1 MGIVPKKKVI
11 ALIFTKQARQG
22 NHGFLFCNGPN
33 LDIFLKERSSTFLVR
48 SGNLF
53 EDTSGPAGK
62 TVFTRL
68 LIFQAAPGTQ
78 PGTQLGTQLGTEPGT
93 EPDEAHRLNEAES
106 GVSRPAPRLGEGG
119 GPQDGRPVCREV

>member
-1 MGIVPKKKVI
+1 MT
-11 ALIFTKQARQG
+11 LIFTKQARQG

-68 LIFQAAPGTQ
+68 LIFQAA
-78 PGTQLGTQLGTEPGT
+78 LGTEPGTQQGT
-93 EPDEAHRLNEAES
+93 EPDEAHRLDEAES
-106 GVSRPAPRLGEGG
+106 GVSRPAPWLGEGG
-119 GPQDGRPVCREV
+119 GPQDRRTVCREV